1 MPCPFVVVIRWL
13 ANKCGNDA
21 IFFSWDEGH
30 KKRTKTRIGNVAW
43 EELTNDGGLSYD
55 KIIDEAFEIF
65 EEEQGFENGEI
76 WDSEDKWE
84 GRLTPRE
91 NEKVGKILTSNIG
104 MKQYQQIQNMKTSK
118 IDKSIEKCK
127 IKE

>member
-1 MPCPFVVVIRWL
+1 MTEYEKYQLKWMIDHGYSIR
-13 ANKCGNDA
+13 DM
-21 IFFSWDEGH
+21 I
-30 KKRTKTRIGNVAW
+30 TRISNVAW

-65 EEEQGFENGEI
+65 EEEQGFENGGI

-118 IDKSIEKCK
+118 IDKSKEKK
-127 IKE
+127 QNKGIV